1 MQVSGPFGAQALGLS
16 GFMMTGVITPGMWG
30 WYVGGILIGALAGF
44 LLTYF
49 FGFKEHMV
57 ERLS

>member
-1 MQVSGPFGAQALGLS
+1 
-16 GFMMTGVITPGMWG
+16 MTAVITGGHWL
-30 WYVGGILIGALAGF
+30 WYVGGLLIAYLMGF

-57 ERLS
+57 ERLG